1 MKIDWHFIALL
12 VSITIGGIS
21 ISQSL
26 WKIVRFMG
34 AKSKSTD
41 TRLAALYEA
50 LKIQASQFEELIRHV
65 NQDPQTRG
73 KFRRNAALQELK
85 DEAIKQFEDEK
96 TKFN

>member
-1 MKIDWHFIALL
+1 MKIDWNFIALL
-12 VSITIGGIS
+12 ISITIGGIS

-34 AKSKSTD
+34 SKSKSTD
-41 TRLAALYEA
+41 TRLVALYEA
-50 LKIQASQFEELIRHV
+50 IKIQASQFEELIRHV
-65 NQDPQTRG
+65 NQDPETRG

-85 DEAIKQFEDEK
+85 DKAIEQFEDEK